1 MLSEFSVALPDTG
14 RVAQP
19 RHDTHQGFGGAVSSA
34 EAGPI
39 EPYGMR
45 FAARQTS
52 SPPSSEGVVFNPEL
66 QIAITADGNPWASM
80 PGQDTSS
87 GTNSDSR
94 NDEGTDLW

>member
-1 MLSEFSVALPDTG
+1 
-14 RVAQP
+14 
-19 RHDTHQGFGGAVSSA
+19 
-34 EAGPI
+34 
-39 EPYGMR
+39 
-45 FAARQTS
+45 
-52 SPPSSEGVVFNPEL
+52 L